1 MDYKKYI
8 IKLLEELDERRLRYV
23 YFFIRGLL
31 GIKQEAD
38 AEIKFIKEQRKEL
51 LGI

>member
-8 IKLLEELDERRLRYV
+8 IGMLEELDERKLRLV

-31 GIKQEAD
+31 GIK
-38 AEIKFIKEQRKEL
+38 
-51 LGI
+51 

>member
-31 GIKQEAD
+31 GIK
-38 AEIKFIKEQRKEL
+38 
-51 LGI
+51 

>member
-8 IKLLEELDERRLRYV
+8 IGMLEKLDERRLRHV

-31 GIKQEAD
+31 GIK
-38 AEIKFIKEQRKEL
+38 
-51 LGI
+51 